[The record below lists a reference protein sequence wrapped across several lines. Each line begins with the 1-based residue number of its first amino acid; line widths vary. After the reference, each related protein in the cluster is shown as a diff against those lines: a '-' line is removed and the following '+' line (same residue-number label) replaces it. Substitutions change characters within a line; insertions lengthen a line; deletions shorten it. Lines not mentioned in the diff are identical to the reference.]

1 MDTRRKDIAGRSQK
15 RVFSP
20 SAKVRHEI
28 FSSHHGFVPNEF
40 HIMDALLAPPST
52 STIFLLFSGSN
63 PPAFGIGRT
72 QSKSPAEL
80 VNFVNLRG
88 VGRHKEG
95 AFRSQGTHQVT
106 CHPVPRT
113 LNPGRWAVSR
123 QLSVVLCHFC
133 VDSRLLLVASRRF
146 CMLSRQLYIEDRQ
159 LLASAG
165 RGPWAVP
172 FGTAL
177 DSRTTASQ

>member
-20 SAKVRHEI
+20 SAKVRDEI

-40 HIMDALLAPPST
+40 HIMDALLAY
-52 STIFLLFSGSN
+52 N
-63 PPAFGIGRT
+63 GRF
-72 QSKSPAEL
+72 KPPAEL

-88 VGRHKEG
+88 VGRHEEG

-113 LNPGRWAVSR
+113 LNSGRWAVSR
-123 QLSVVLCHFC
+123 QLSVVICHFW
-133 VDSRLLLVASRRF
+133 VDSRQLLVVSRRF
-146 CMLSRQLYIEDRQ
+146 WMLIRQLLIVNRQ